1 LIVGPG
7 WAFLGLAAIGLA
19 ALVLVSGCGIVV
31 VDDAAGGGASLAA
44 PALVEADPAVAA
56 RAAGTWTLSLA
67 RARKNV
73 RRGVLRLKSPG
84 CDGTPSGSG
93 FALDRRIVLAQ
104 AEVLPGAA
112 TLRVAP
118 RKRRATSLRAARV
131 YRLGDLGIARVEG
144 RLPRRLPVART
155 AALGASVA
163 VVGYPLSA
171 RPTLLRGVVVDRV
184 AGAPFGVRGPVLRLT
199 SPLRADDPG
208 GPVIDAKGRI
218 VAVAF
223 TTDPTTGLAVAVPL
237 ETLRSLVEASALE
250 ARPPCDGN

>member
-7 WAFLGLAAIGLA
+7 WAFLGLVAIGLA
-19 ALVLVSGCGIVV
+19 ALALVPGCGVVV
-31 VDDAAGGGASLAA
+31 VDDPSSGLGRLAA
-44 PALVEADPAVAA
+44 PALVEADPAVEALP
-56 RAAGTWTLSLA
+56 AGVWTVSVA
-67 RARKNV
+67 RARHQV
-73 RRGVLRLKSPG
+73 RRGLLRLKSPG

-93 FALDRRIVLAQ
+93 FALDSRIVLAQ
-104 AEVLPGAA
+104 ADVLPGAG

-118 RKRRATSLRAARV
+118 RKRRAKSFGAKRV
-131 YRLGDLGIARVEG
+131 YRLGELGLARVDG
-144 RLPRRLPVART
+144 RLPRRLPIARGT
-155 AALGASVA
+155 GLGASVA

-171 RPTLLRGVVVDRV
+171 RPRLLRGVVVDRV

-199 SPLRADDPG
+199 SPLRPDEAG

-237 ETLRSLVEASALE
+237 TTLRSLVEARALE
-250 ARPPCDGN
+250 ALPQCEGS